1 MTTKIKPYQSEMKD
15 NFVIYQMESSKNIA
29 VYVAEDTV
37 WLTQAQIAE
46 LFSTT
51 PQNVTTHIR
60 NIFKE
65 NELKKNATCKE
76 FLQVQQEGNRQ
87 VNRQK
92 LFYNLDMILSIGY
105 RVKSLYAT
113 RFRIWAT
120 SVLRDYLLTGAILY
134 HRLTQ
139 IEKTLQDHDDQI
151 KSLIQKALPSK
162 QGVFYNGQIFDAY
175 QFVSDLI
182 RSAKESILLIDN
194 YADDSV
200 LTQLTKRTAGVSVI
214 IGVSHLT
221 EAFKLDIVRHN
232 KQYPPVQVR
241 EIPAVHDRFLLLDGS
256 QLYTFGASFKDLGK
270 KLFCFT
276 KIESTEVIKV
286 VRKLV
291 AD

>member
-1 MTTKIKPYQSEMKD
+1 MTTKIVPYQSEMKD
-15 NFVIYQMESSKNIA
+15 NFVFYQMDSSRNIA
-29 VYVAEDTV
+29 VYVTENTV

-46 LFSTT
+46 LFLTT

-60 NIFKE
+60 NIFKD
-65 NELKKNATCKE
+65 NELDKNATCKE
-76 FLQVQQEGNRQ
+76 FLQVQQEGKRQ
-87 VNRQK
+87 VNRYK

-105 RVKSLYAT
+105 RVKSL
-113 RFRIWAT
+113 
-120 SVLRDYLLTGAILY
+120 
-134 HRLTQ
+134 
-139 IEKTLQDHDDQI
+139 
-151 KSLIQKALPSK
+151 IQKAIPSK

-182 RSAKESILLIDN
+182 RSAKESIVLIDN

-200 LTQLTKRTAGVSVI
+200 LMQLTKRTAGVSVI

-232 KQYPPVQVR
+232 KQYSPVQVC
-241 EIPAVHDRFLLLDGS
+241 EIPAVHDRFLLLDGY

-276 KIESTEVIKV
+276 KIESAEVIEV
-286 VRKLV
+286 VQKLV

>member
-1 MTTKIKPYQSEMKD
+1 
-15 NFVIYQMESSKNIA
+15 MEKS
-29 VYVAEDTV
+29 
-37 WLTQAQIAE
+37 
-46 LFSTT
+46 
-51 PQNVTTHIR
+51 
-60 NIFKE
+60 
-65 NELKKNATCKE
+65 ATCKE
-76 FLQVQQEGNRQ
+76 FLQVQQEGSRQ
-87 VNRQK
+87 VSRQK

-120 SVLRDYLLTGAILY
+120 SVLRDYLLTGAVLY

-139 IEKTLQDHDDQI
+139 IEETLQDHDNQI

-162 QGVFYNGQIFDAY
+162 QGIFYNGQIFDAY

-182 RSAKESILLIDN
+182 RSAKETILLIDN

-200 LTQLTKRTAGVSVI
+200 LTQLTKRAAGVSVV

-221 EAFKLDIVRHN
+221 ETFKLDIARHN
-232 KQYPPVQVR
+232 KQYPPVQVC
-241 EIPAVHDRFLLLDGS
+241 EISAVHDRFLLLDGS

-276 KIESTEVIKV
+276 KIESTEVIEV
-286 VRKLV
+286 VQKLV
-291 AD
+291 AA

>member
-1 MTTKIKPYQSEMKD
+1 
-15 NFVIYQMESSKNIA
+15 ME
-29 VYVAEDTV
+29 
-37 WLTQAQIAE
+37 
-46 LFSTT
+46 
-51 PQNVTTHIR
+51 
-60 NIFKE
+60 
-65 NELKKNATCKE
+65 KNATCKE

-87 VNRQK
+87 VSRHM

-120 SVLRDYLLTGAILY
+120 SVLRDYLMTGAVLC

-139 IEKTLQDHDDQI
+139 IEETLQDHDDQI
-151 KSLIQKALPSK
+151 KSLIQRALPPK

-182 RSAKESILLIDN
+182 RSAKETIVLIDN
-194 YADDSV
+194 YADDGV
-200 LTQLTKRTAGVSVI
+200 LTQLTKRAAGVSVI

-221 EAFKLDIVRHN
+221 EAFKLDIARHN
-232 KQYPPVQVR
+232 KQYPPVRVC

-276 KIESTEVIKV
+276 KIENAEVIEV
-286 VRKLV
+286 VQKLV